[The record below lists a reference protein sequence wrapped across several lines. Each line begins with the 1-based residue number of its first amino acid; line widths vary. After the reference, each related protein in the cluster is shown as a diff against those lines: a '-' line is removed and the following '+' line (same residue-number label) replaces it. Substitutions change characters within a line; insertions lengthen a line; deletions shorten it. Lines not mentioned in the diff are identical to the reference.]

1 MLVRVAWAG
10 RSEIIAVADN
20 SECVVRPG
28 FLDPIG
34 LPQCLD
40 FIEAFEEIALVR
52 VGTVAS
58 LSDDRRGPRPLQ
70 ELDDITDGVVAVQG
84 GAADISV
91 ATACEQRND
100 AFGPAWEP
108 DGDALSSDDAM
119 LREVLGKGVGQTDEL
134 PIRQIAVSAAHRNTF
149 RIAVGTIP
157 DEAIDRVVPP
167 MPGPIIFLIPID
179 MEQCQQRI

>member
-1 MLVRVAWAG
+1 M
-10 RSEIIAVADN
+10 
-20 SECVVRPG
+20 
-28 FLDPIG
+28 
-34 LPQCLD
+34 
-40 FIEAFEEIALVR
+40 R

-58 LSDDRRGPRPLQ
+58 LSNDGRGPHPLQ
-70 ELDDITDGVVAVQG
+70 KLDDIVDGVVAVKG

-91 ATACEQRND
+91 ATACEQGND

-108 DGDALSSDDAM
+108 DGDALASDDAM
-119 LREVLGKGVGQTDEL
+119 LRKILGKGVGQTDEL
-134 PIRQIAVSAAHRNTF
+134 PISQIAVSAAHRNAF
-149 RIAVGTIP
+149 RIAVSAIP